1 MRNRSQRIAVYLG
14 CGCAL
19 LLTACGNASGSNP
32 PSTKLVRAPW
42 SEIAR
47 GRDSTTL
54 LINTDQGTTDR
65 SSPCFI
71 HYTTRVVSQTSH
83 RITIGL
89 LAPSTEADRLA
100 AQPTGWEDHFS
111 SQSTSRRAIG
121 DRSSSTRSP
130 GTSTVSFPAAR
141 CIEAVLAT
149 PRTGTAAKSSLAPS
163 LSRASP

>member
-47 GRDSTTL
+47 GRDSRTL
-54 LINTDQGTTDR
+54 LINTVQGTTDR
-65 SSPCFI
+65 SGSCFI

-89 LAPSTEADRLA
+89 LAPSTEGRSFSCTANGVGGPFLVPVHLKTRYRGQKLLDPVTGHFHRLI
-100 AQPTGWEDHFS
+100 
-111 SQSTSRRAIG
+111 SR
-121 DRSSSTRSP
+121 S
-130 GTSTVSFPAAR
+130 
-141 CIEAVLAT
+141 EMH
-149 PRTGTAAKSSLAPS
+149 
-163 LSRASP
+163 